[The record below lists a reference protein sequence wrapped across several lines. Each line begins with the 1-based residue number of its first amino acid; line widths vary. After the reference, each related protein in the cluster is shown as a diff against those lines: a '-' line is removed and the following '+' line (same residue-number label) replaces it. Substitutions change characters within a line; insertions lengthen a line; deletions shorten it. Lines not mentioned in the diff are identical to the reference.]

1 MTYRNHL
8 IISAVLL
15 LMLVTGYWAYDG
27 SIVPASTSHSQMI
40 RQDADYFLVD
50 ALVKEYDLTGALHYQ
65 LKSDSITH
73 YPHNDNTLLQLPVL
87 TNFSDNGQVTTSRSE
102 NGKLLPGGKDIEL
115 WDNVV
120 IIQSSLTKKQQAGE
134 HSIENAHKQELRM
147 DTDFITISPDQEIAD
162 TDRPVLIT
170 NDTGETRA
178 IGMTAYYQ
186 QGRVQLKSRVRG
198 VYEPE

>member
-1 MTYRNHL
+1 MAYRNHL
-8 IISAVLL
+8 IISAI
-15 LMLVTGYWAYDG
+15 LMLMLITGYWAYDG
-27 SIVPASTSHSQMI
+27 SIVSVSTSRAEII

-65 LKSDSITH
+65 LKTDSITH
-73 YPHNDNTLLQLPVL
+73 YPYNDNTLLQLPIL
-87 TNFSDNGQVTTSRSE
+87 TNFSDSGQITTSRSE

-120 IIQSSLTKKQQAGE
+120 IIQSSPSKKQQAGD
-134 HSIENAHKQELRM
+134 HSSDSAPEQELRM
-147 DTDFITISPDQEIAD
+147 DTDFITISPDQEVAD

-170 NDTGETRA
+170 SDTGETRA
-178 IGMTAYYQ
+178 IGMTAYYK
-186 QGRVQLKSRVRG
+186 QGKVQLKSRVRG

>member
-1 MTYRNHL
+1 M
-8 IISAVLL
+8 
-15 LMLVTGYWAYDG
+15 
-27 SIVPASTSHSQMI
+27 
-40 RQDADYFLVD
+40 
-50 ALVKEYDLTGALHYQ
+50 
-65 LKSDSITH
+65 
-73 YPHNDNTLLQLPVL
+73 L
-87 TNFSDNGQVTTSRSE
+87 TNFSNNGQVTTSRSE

-120 IIQSSLTKKQQAGE
+120 IIQSSLAKKQQAGE
-134 HSIENAHKQELRM
+134 LSIENAHKQELRM

-170 NDTGETRA
+170 SDTGETRA
-178 IGMTAYYQ
+178 IGMTAYYK